1 MNFSRWSLN
10 QLLMW
15 LGTGVIVV
23 LLLPLG
29 IYFIFSIM
37 QLTERNLEDKC
48 QSLARIM
55 ASQVIDQLLVGDRLL
70 LLETIEKAASTDK
83 NITYVCIE
91 DTRGDIIS
99 HTFKNGFPNELQK
112 ILKNNRKPVV
122 KFRTNEG
129 PIFDVSAPIM
139 SGQMGWLH
147 IGFSRKHT
155 IESMTHLFIVLSFGM
170 TGALILIFGGAW
182 FVSVKV
188 SRPINIL
195 EREVS
200 RFTPE
205 KIPETALELKGTRE
219 IESLA
224 HGFNE
229 MVRRLNTLEHER
241 RVIQTKMIHA
251 ERLSALGEMA
261 AGLTHEIRNPLDG
274 MLECVRYL
282 EADPVKSERQAK
294 FLPMIHEGLQRIN
307 EVIENMLMFA
317 RSGTIAT
324 AEICLTAD
332 IVDALEIM
340 LQGKLKSRN
349 IRLTWHKP
357 GTCQCLCNKPSM
369 VQALLNLVLNSVEAV
384 KEKDSPE
391 IFIEAICDAKWV
403 YLSVEDNG
411 TGIPPGSEDKIFELF
426 YTTKPSGRGTGL
438 GLPISRQLIRAAGG
452 DLVLSSQQSSLGGAR
467 FEIRIPRAYQK
478 DCSRA

>member
-15 LGTGVIVV
+15 LGTGVLAV

-37 QLTERNLEDKC
+37 QLNERTMEDKS
-48 QSLARIM
+48 QSLARII
-55 ASQVIDQLLVGDRLL
+55 ASQVIDQLLVGDRVSLM
-70 LLETIEKAASTDK
+70 EAMEKAASTDQ

-91 DTRGDIIS
+91 DSGGGIIS
-99 HTFKNGFPNELQK
+99 HTFKNGFPLELQK
-112 ILKNNRKPVV
+112 ILKNNRKQVLR
-122 KFRTNEG
+122 FRSSEG
-129 PIFDVSAPIM
+129 PLLDVSAPIL
-139 SGQMGWLH
+139 SGQLGWLH
-147 IGFSRKHT
+147 IGFSRKHAL
-155 IESMTHLFIVLSFGM
+155 ESLTHLFIVLSIGM
-170 TGALILIFGGAW
+170 TGALILIFAGAW

-241 RVIQTKMIHA
+241 AVIQTKMIHA

-282 EADPVKSERQAK
+282 EADPVKSERQSK
-294 FLPMIHEGLQRIN
+294 FLPMIHEGLERIN

-324 AEICLTAD
+324 AEVCLTSD
-332 IVDALEIM
+332 IVDTLEVM

-349 IRLTWHKP
+349 IKLTWHKP
-357 GTCQCLCNKPSM
+357 GTCQCLCNKPAM
-369 VQALLNLVLNSVEAV
+369 VQALLNLVLNAVEAV
-384 KEKDSPE
+384 KEKDAPE
-391 IFIEAICDAKWV
+391 IFIEAVCDAKWV
-403 YLSVEDNG
+403 YISVEDNG
-411 TGIPPGSEDKIFELF
+411 AGIPQGSEEKIFELF

-438 GLPISRQLIRAAGG
+438 GLPISRQLIRAGGG
-452 DLVLSSQQSSLGGAR
+452 DLVLSSRPSSLGGAR
-467 FEIRIPRAYQK
+467 FEIKIPRVYQK
-478 DCSRA
+478 DCSLV